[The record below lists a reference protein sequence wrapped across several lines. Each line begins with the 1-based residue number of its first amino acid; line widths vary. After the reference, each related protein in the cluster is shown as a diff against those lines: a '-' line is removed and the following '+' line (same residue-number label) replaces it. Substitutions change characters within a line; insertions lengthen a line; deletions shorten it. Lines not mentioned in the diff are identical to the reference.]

1 MSAMLPSERGARRG
15 AAPAERLVPAAL
27 RLALAVWV
35 CLAGAV
41 AAQPY
46 AADGGFDRPRV
57 AFPLT
62 RASLAAAVDEGR
74 PRLLIGDA
82 NGLRLVDLHAGR
94 SITADAAAWLDRD
107 AVVRGVAAADGWQGG
122 PAAYAWFVR
131 DTSTGA
137 YRYTWRWGD
146 DEAALAEAPQA
157 LDFALAMGADGPEA
171 WLAIPTAAG
180 GRLERQRW
188 GETGTQTMV
197 TSTRSLAAP
206 TLVRDDA
213 GGLHLAYLEGATVE
227 TPIGLSAEWAVVYRG
242 PDGAERRFA
251 DALGP
256 PARLALDAREPVVLL
271 WERSDAALVA
281 VTPNGEAAAQTL
293 GFGRAVGVA
302 ADRAFLASGASIV
315 AVPLAARGMRD
326 AAPVSVAWSP
336 YAVDRTA
343 LTQADGITYLGWAG
357 TLPGGASVALI
368 SDDAAPMR
376 PEWRDHVA
384 AWFGWTPWAIREE
397 ALGQLTGAL
406 LIGVLG
412 TMVLFPL
419 FWLLSLPLS
428 RSVSD
433 RWTRPAGALV
443 AATTLLVIAAVAVTR
458 ASGLGHDAA
467 SLVGGYW
474 GFGLALLAGVVS
486 AVVLLAHADLEKQPA
501 LLAAA
506 SLSSFAS
513 LSLASFIAFQPW
525 LQLFGL

>member
-1 MSAMLPSERGARRG
+1 MSAAPSARGAR
-15 AAPAERLVPAAL
+15 VAAL
-27 RLALAVWV
+27 LWALTAWAF
-35 CLAGAV
+35 LAGAV
-41 AAQPY
+41 VAQPY

-62 RASLAAAVDEGR
+62 RASLAATIDEGR

-82 NGLRLVDLHAGR
+82 NGLRLVDLQPGR
-94 SITADAAAWLDRD
+94 PLAAPSTTWLDRE

-131 DTSTGA
+131 DTSSGA

-146 DEAALAEAPQA
+146 EEMPLAEAPQA
-157 LDFALAMGADGPEA
+157 LDFAVVVGSAGPEA
-171 WLAIPTAAG
+171 WLAQPTAAG
-180 GRLERQRW
+180 GRLERYRW
-188 GETGTQTMV
+188 GDAGTETMV

-206 TLVRDDA
+206 TLGRDDA
-213 GGLHLAYLEGATVE
+213 GALHLAYLEGATVE

-242 PDGAERRFA
+242 PDGSERRFD

-256 PARLALDAREPVVLL
+256 PARLALDAEAPVVLL
-271 WERSDAALVA
+271 WERSDAALIA
-281 VTPNGEAAAQTL
+281 VTPNGEAAPQTL

-302 ADRAFLASGASIV
+302 ADRAYWASGASIV
-315 AVPLAARGMRD
+315 ATPLEARGSTAD
-326 AAPVSVAWSP
+326 GPHNVAWSP

-343 LTQADGITYLGWAG
+343 LTRVDGVTFLGWAG
-357 TLPGGASVALI
+357 TLPGGAGVALT

-376 PEWRDHVA
+376 PTWRDHVA
-384 AWFGWTPWAIREE
+384 AWFGWTPWAIGEE

-419 FWLLSLPLS
+419 FWLLSLPLA
-428 RSVSD
+428 RSVPD

-443 AATTLLVIAAVAVTR
+443 ATTTLLVIAAAAVTR
-458 ASGLGHDAA
+458 AAGLGHDPTD
-467 SLVGGYW
+467 LIGGYW
-474 GFGLALLAGVVS
+474 GFGVALAAGVVVAPALLAR
-486 AVVLLAHADLEKQPA
+486 ADLEKQPA
-501 LLAAA
+501 LLASAGLA
-506 SLSSFAS
+506 GFVS

>member
-1 MSAMLPSERGARRG
+1 M
-15 AAPAERLVPAAL
+15 PAAAL
-27 RLALAVWV
+27 LWALAVWA
-35 CLAGAV
+35 CLAGVV

-57 AFPLT
+57 AFSLT

-94 SITADAAAWLDRD
+94 SLAADATAWLDRD

-131 DTSTGA
+131 DTTSGA
-137 YRYTWRWGD
+137 YRYSWRWGGA
-146 DEAALAEAPQA
+146 EMPLAAASQA
-157 LDFALAMGADGPEA
+157 LDFALAVGADGPEA

-180 GRLERQRW
+180 GRLVRYRW
-188 GETGTQTMV
+188 GETEAETMLA
-197 TSTRSLAAP
+197 SGQSLAAP
-206 TLVRDDA
+206 TLARDDA
-213 GGLHLAYLEGATVE
+213 GGLHLAYLEGATIE
-227 TPIGLSAEWAVVYRG
+227 TPIGLSAEWAAVYRG
-242 PDGAERRFA
+242 PDGVEQRFD

-256 PARLALDAREPVVLL
+256 PARLALDAQEPVVLL

-281 VTPNGEAAAQTL
+281 VTPRGEAAAQTL
-293 GFGRAVGVA
+293 GSGRAVGIA
-302 ADRAFLASGASIV
+302 AGRAFTASGASII
-315 AVPLAARGMRD
+315 ATPLEARGTSAD
-326 AAPVSVAWSP
+326 ATHNVAWSP

-343 LTQADGITYLGWAG
+343 LTRSDGVTYLAWAG
-357 TLPGGASVALI
+357 TLPGGASVALT
-368 SDDAAPMR
+368 SDDAVPMQ
-376 PEWRDHVA
+376 PDWRDHAA
-384 AWFGWTPWAIREE
+384 AWFGWTPWAIGEE

-419 FWLLSLPLS
+419 FWLLSLPLV

-443 AATTLLVIAAVAVTR
+443 ATSTLLVIVAVAVTR
-458 ASGLGHDAA
+458 AAGLGHDPAA
-467 SLVGGYW
+467 LVGGYW
-474 GFGLALLAGVVS
+474 GFGVALAAGVVIAPALLAR
-486 AVVLLAHADLEKQPA
+486 ADLEKQPA
-501 LLAAA
+501 LLASAGLA
-506 SLSSFAS
+506 GFVS
-513 LSLASFIAFQPW
+513 LSLASFMAFQPW

>member
-1 MSAMLPSERGARRG
+1 VTAIRARALRTRHG
-15 AAPAERLVPAAL
+15 AAPTAPHVLTAL
-27 RLALAVWV
+27 RWALVAWA
-35 CLAGAV
+35 CLVGAV

-62 RASLAAAVDEGR
+62 RASLAAAIDEGR

-94 SITADAAAWLDRD
+94 SAAADATEWLDRD
-107 AVVRGVAAADGWQGG
+107 AVVRDVAAADGWQGG

-137 YRYTWRWGD
+137 YRYSWRWGD
-146 DEAALAEAPQA
+146 AEMPLTEASQA
-157 LDFALAMGADGPEA
+157 LDVALSVGADGPEA

-188 GETGTQTMV
+188 GESGRQTMV

-206 TLVRDDA
+206 TLARDDA

-242 PDGAERRFA
+242 PDGVERRFD

-256 PARLALDAREPVVLL
+256 PARLALDAQDPVMLL

-281 VTPNGEAAAQTL
+281 LTPNGEAAAQTL
-293 GFGRAVGVA
+293 GVGRAVGVA
-302 ADRAFLASGASIV
+302 ADRAFLARGASIV
-315 AVPLAARGMRD
+315 ATPLEARGMGD
-326 AAPVSVAWSP
+326 AAAHNVAWSP

-343 LTQADGITYLGWAG
+343 LTRVDGVTYLGWAG
-357 TLPGGASVALI
+357 TLPGGASVALT

-376 PEWRDHVA
+376 PGWRDHIA
-384 AWFGWTPWAIREE
+384 AWFGWTPWAIGEE

-428 RSVSD
+428 RSLSD

-443 AATTLLVIAAVAVTR
+443 AAATLLVIAAVVVTR
-458 ASGLGHDAA
+458 AAGLGHDAG

-474 GFGLALLAGVVS
+474 GFGLALAAGVVG
-486 AVVLLAHADLEKQPA
+486 APALLARADLEKQPA

-506 SLSSFAS
+506 GLSGFVS

>member
-1 MSAMLPSERGARRG
+1 VSRAPTLRG
-15 AAPAERLVPAAL
+15 LPAAAL
-27 RLALAVWV
+27 LWALAAWAFV
-35 CLAGAV
+35 LGAV
-41 AAQPY
+41 GAQPY
-46 AADGGFDRPRV
+46 AADGGFDRPRA
-57 AFPLT
+57 AFPVA

-82 NGLRLVDLHAGR
+82 NGLRLVDLRPGR
-94 SITADAAAWLDRD
+94 PLAADTATWLDRE

-131 DTSTGA
+131 DTSSGA

-146 DEAALAEAPQA
+146 AELPLAVAPQA
-157 LDFALAMGADGPEA
+157 LEFAVVVGSAGPEA

-180 GRLERQRW
+180 GRLERHRW
-188 GETGTQTMV
+188 GEAGTETMV
-197 TSTRSLAAP
+197 TSTRSVAAP
-206 TLVRDDA
+206 TLGRDDA

-242 PDGAERRFA
+242 PDGSERRFD

-256 PARLALDAREPVVLL
+256 PTRLALDAEAPVVLL

-281 VTPNGEAAAQTL
+281 VAPNGETAPQAL
-293 GFGRAVGVA
+293 GVGRSVGVA
-302 ADRAFLASGASIV
+302 ADRAYWATGASIV
-315 AVPLAARGMRD
+315 ATPLAARGAD
-326 AAPVSVAWSP
+326 ADEPRNVAWSP

-343 LTQADGITYLGWAG
+343 MTRVDGVTFLAWAG
-357 TLPGGASVALI
+357 TLPGGAGVALT
-368 SDDAAPMR
+368 SDDASPMQ
-376 PEWRDHVA
+376 PAWRDHVA

-419 FWLLSLPLS
+419 FWLLSLPLA

-433 RWTRPAGALV
+433 RWTRPTGALV
-443 AATTLLVIAAVAVTR
+443 AAITLLVIAAVAVTR
-458 ASGLGHDAA
+458 AAGLGHDAA
-467 SLVGGYW
+467 DLVGGYW
-474 GFGLALLAGVVS
+474 GFGLALAAGVLV
-486 AVVLLAHADLEKQPA
+486 APALLARADLEKQPA
-501 LLAAA
+501 LLASAGLA
-506 SLSSFAS
+506 GFVS